1 MLIRWGLLAA
11 IRSYQYIVS
20 PWLGPAC
27 RFDPSCS
34 QFALESIEEYG
45 VIRGVGHSLH
55 RLMKCHPFHPGGHD
69 PVQKQ
74 NHRTK
79 ESAAL

>member
-1 MLIRWGLLAA
+1 MIIQRGLLAV

-34 QFALESIEEYG
+34 QFALESITEHS
-45 VIRGVGHSLH
+45 VIKGLGYTLL
-55 RLMKCHPFHPGGHD
+55 RLMKCHPFHPGGFD
-69 PVQKQ
+69 PVRKQ
-74 NHRTK
+74 GHRTK
-79 ESAAL
+79 ESATL